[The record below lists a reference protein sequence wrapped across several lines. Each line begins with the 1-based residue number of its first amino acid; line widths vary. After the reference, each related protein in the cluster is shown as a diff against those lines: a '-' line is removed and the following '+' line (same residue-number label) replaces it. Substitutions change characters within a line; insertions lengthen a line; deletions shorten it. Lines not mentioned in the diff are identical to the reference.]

1 MYTRPTEGTKG
12 KFEFNS
18 ANNRSN
24 PQISPQNTLLNQSG
38 FDFNNHIT
46 TQLNFGDRKLAL
58 INQQSASSKQ
68 KMFIPGNYQNQ
79 SRDETD

>member
-24 PQISPQNTLLNQSG
+24 PQISAQNTLLNQSG

-46 TQLNFGDRKLAL
+46 T
-58 INQQSASSKQ
+58 
-68 KMFIPGNYQNQ
+68 
-79 SRDETD
+79 